1 MKDQSNNPN
10 EPLLDVTG
18 LKTYFPVRGGL
29 LGRSAGCVRAVDGVD
44 LLVRRGQTLGPGFK
58 ESTYQHA
65 LEVEL
70 KTCEIRFAIQPEYDV
85 MYEGVLCGKYQPDI
99 VVENRVVLEL
109 KAVSALADE
118 HIAQALSYLRASGLS
133 VALLINFGSKSLTWK
148 RFQN

>member
-1 MKDQSNNPN
+1 MEEDNTGGDDGSAT
-10 EPLLDVTG
+10 EPCRT
-18 LKTYFPVRGGL
+18 
-29 LGRSAGCVRAVDGVD
+29 RATLRDPLTFAIIGAAQKVH
-44 LLVRRGQTLGPGFK
+44 RTLGPGFK

-118 HIAQALSYLRASGLS
+118 HIAQALSYLRASGLP

>member
-1 MKDQSNNPN
+1 
-10 EPLLDVTG
+10 
-18 LKTYFPVRGGL
+18 
-29 LGRSAGCVRAVDGVD
+29 
-44 LLVRRGQTLGPGFK
+44 
-58 ESTYQHA
+58 
-65 LEVEL
+65 
-70 KTCEIRFAIQPEYDV
+70 